1 MLLRRCPAQ
10 RLARLGKWKGRC
22 GMNAI
27 AERIHLIER
36 IAHND
41 EGTLRMLDKV
51 IEVLVEQDRKN

>member
-1 MLLRRCPAQ
+1 
-10 RLARLGKWKGRC
+10 
-22 GMNAI
+22 MNAI